1 MRIFLSYASQDR
13 AVAQSIEL
21 ALREA
26 GHDVF
31 FDRDDLPPGEEFHNR
46 IRSAIEKS
54 DLMVFL
60 LSPDAVDAG
69 SYTLT
74 ELEIA
79 EQIFKHASGRLLPVI
94 LRKTPRESTPPV
106 LRSVTYLETAGNIP
120 ASVAAAV
127 HRLAVERKR
136 RRLRKLV
143 ATFVA
148 TLVIVAVVGAGAS
161 FYLRGRAP
169 ALEITGTDGAPQ
181 LLVPAGVFTMGDDE
195 ASPIRE
201 VYLDSYYIDK
211 YEVTTS
217 RYAAFLKATGSTHP
231 PDEWE
236 MVDVSLVPNIPV
248 VNVDWNDAQA
258 YCSWAERR
266 LPTEAEWEKAARGTD
281 ARRYPWGDAFP
292 TYERANYDNKSPDFY
307 DGGLTEVGKYPAGRS
322 AYGAEDMAGN
332 AAEWVSDWYSETFES
347 GDTRNPHGPEHGD
360 GRVIRGSGRFESG
373 YRLDATLRYHA
384 MPDQRNQDIGFRCA
398 RNVR

>member
-13 AVAQSIEL
+13 AAAQSIEL

-31 FDRDDLPPGEEFHNR
+31 FDRDDLPAGEEFHNR

-94 LRKTPRESTPPV
+94 LRKTPRENTPPV
-106 LRSVTYLETAGNIP
+106 LRSVTYLETAGNVP
-120 ASVAAAV
+120 AAVAAAV
-127 HRLAVERKR
+127 HRLAVERNR
-136 RRLRKLV
+136 RRLRRLGATLAVALVLV
-143 ATFVA
+143 AIGGGITWY
-148 TLVIVAVVGAGAS
+148 
-161 FYLRGRAP
+161 YLQGRAP
-169 ALEITGTDGAPQ
+169 AIEITGTDGAPQ
-181 LLVPAGVFTMGDDE
+181 MLVPEGLFTMGDDE
-195 ASPIRE
+195 ASPIRQ

-217 RYAAFLKATGSTHP
+217 RYTAFLEATGSTHP

-236 MVDVSLVPNIPV
+236 MVDVTLVPNIPV
-248 VNVDWNDAQA
+248 VNVDWDDAQA
-258 YCSWAERR
+258 YCTWSERR

-281 ARRYPWGDAFP
+281 ARRYPWGDALP
-292 TYERANYDNKSPDFY
+292 SYERANYDNKAPYFY
-307 DGGLTEVGKYPAGRS
+307 DGGLTEVGKYPAGKS
-322 AYGAEDMAGN
+322 PYGVQDMAGN
-332 AAEWVSDWYSETFES
+332 AAEWVSDWYSETFQA
-347 GDTRNPHGPEHGD
+347 GDARNPHGPDSGD
-360 GRVIRGSGRFESG
+360 GRVIRGSGRFDSS
-373 YRLDATLRYHA
+373 YRLDATVRYHA
-384 MPDQRNQDIGFRCA
+384 MPDQRNQDTGFRCA